1 MTDSQRVKT
10 PDVADYWKPLAEDVR
25 QHSNL
30 YERRQH
36 SNLYSKWLISYQPVC
51 FFLFQSQMDPS
62 AGIEDAYHHK
72 NNRVNI
78 TIL

>member
-30 YERRQH
+30 YERRYFFEMVNIL
-36 SNLYSKWLISYQPVC
+36 STRLF